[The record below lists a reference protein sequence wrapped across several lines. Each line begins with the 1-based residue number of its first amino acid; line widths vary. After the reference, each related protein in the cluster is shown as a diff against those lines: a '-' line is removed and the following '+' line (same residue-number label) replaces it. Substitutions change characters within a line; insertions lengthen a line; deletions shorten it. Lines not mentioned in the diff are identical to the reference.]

1 MLRSLRHK
9 FLPKANIP
17 ACMASRRSPTPPGGA
32 GSLGGRALQGA
43 VMTSI
48 MIPAIQYTVWMM
60 LIETPSNIESL
71 SQPSYAWV
79 LVGLI
84 GVLPTLLFLAGVAQ
98 ATVEVGTVGGIVYVL
113 MVLAGQSLFGQP
125 ALAIVSILSL
135 TLGLF
140 AYLGLK
146 SFLNR
151 RRRRRRPRY

>member
-1 MLRSLRHK
+1 
-9 FLPKANIP
+9 
-17 ACMASRRSPTPPGGA
+17 
-32 GSLGGRALQGA
+32 
-43 VMTSI
+43 

-125 ALAIVSILSL
+125 VLAIVSILSL